1 MKVNKEQSTVTM
13 IQLSKIMMLT
23 NITKD
28 RKKCFIHYQNW
39 PLSTE
44 DEITIVITIY
54 KIIIIIITI
63 I

>member
-1 MKVNKEQSTVTM
+1 MKVNKEQSKVTM

-28 RKKCFIHYQNW
+28 REKCFIHYQNW

-44 DEITIVITIY
+44 DEITIVITI
-54 KIIIIIITI
+54 
-63 I
+63 